1 MLERKRG
8 SFHADES
15 IYPFNLSLTKT
26 TATVVD
32 VAGGEGVK
40 FGVTG
45 EGLYLFS
52 IHTLG
57 LRMKSEF

>member
-52 IHTLG
+52 IHTV
-57 LRMKSEF
+57 RMKSEF